1 MSGFTIRRIH
11 ARQVLDSRGR
21 PTVEVE
27 VHCDGG
33 AWGRAIVPSGA
44 STGRHEA
51 VELRDGDPTRYGG
64 KSVLRAV
71 ANVREVLGPALLG
84 RDVTEQ
90 GPLDETL
97 CQLDGTPN
105 KGRLGANAILGV
117 SLACAHAAAAAR
129 KQSLWQYLD
138 PEGRACL
145 PLPMVNLISGGLH
158 AGGNLDLQDFLLLP
172 IGARSYS
179 EALEMT
185 LAVYRALGD
194 VLRGHGFE
202 AALVGDEGGYGP
214 HLRSNEQAI
223 EMVLL
228 AFARAGLVPGR
239 QAAIALDVASTHF
252 FGAGSYRLSTGGSS
266 LLTSGEMIER
276 LVRWVDAYPILSLE
290 DGLAEDDWEGWR
302 ELTARLGQRV
312 QLIGDDLFVTNP
324 ERLRRGLEQKAAN
337 AVLVKVNQIGTLT
350 ETLEVVRLAREGGY
364 RAVIS
369 ARSGET
375 EDTTLADLAVAT
387 GAGQIKIG
395 SVARSE
401 RLAKYNQLL
410 RIEEEMGTAAKF
422 AGWLP
427 AGVAAGGSPAGLS
440 WQG

>member
-1 MSGFTIRRIH
+1 MSSTTIRRVH

-33 AWGRAIVPSGA
+33 FGRAIVPSGA

-51 VELRDGDPTRYGG
+51 VELRDGDLMHYRG
-64 KSVLRAV
+64 KGVRRAV
-71 ANVREVLGPALLG
+71 AHVREVIGPALVG
-84 RDVTEQ
+84 QPVTEQ
-90 GPLDETL
+90 QTIDEML
-97 CQLDGTPN
+97 CRLDGTPN
-105 KGRLGANAILGV
+105 KGRLGANALLGV
-117 SLACAHAAAAAR
+117 SLACAHAAAAVR
-129 KQSLWQYLD
+129 KQPLYQYLD

-158 AGGNLDLQDFLLLP
+158 AGGNLDVQDFLLLP

-185 LAVYRALGD
+185 VLVYNTLGE
-194 VLRGHGFE
+194 VLRRHGFE
-202 AALVGDEGGYGP
+202 GTLVGDEGGYGP
-214 HLRSNEQAI
+214 HLANNEQAI
-223 EMVLL
+223 ELLLL
-228 AFARAGLVPGR
+228 AFTQAGLVPG
-239 QAAIALDVASTHF
+239 QHAAIALDVASTHF
-252 FGAGSYRLSTGGSS
+252 FGAGKYRLSTGGSS
-266 LLTSGEMIER
+266 IFTPHEMIDR
-276 LVRWVDAYPILSLE
+276 LAGWVKAYPILSLE
-290 DGLAEDDWEGWR
+290 DGLAEDDWDGWK
-302 ELTARLGQRV
+302 ELTTRLGQRL

-324 ERLRRGLEQKAAN
+324 DRLRRGIEQSVAN

-350 ETLEVVRLAREGGY
+350 ETLEVVRLARQAGY

-410 RIEEEMGTAAKF
+410 RIEEEMGTAARF
-422 AGWLP
+422 AGWR
-427 AGVAAGGSPAGLS
+427 
-440 WQG
+440 